1 MWSGFWSTMAS
12 AITFEQDAH
21 IPCASFLSAFSLNE
35 SMAHAVGLPFELHEP
50 AVMDD
55 AVDGRR
61 HLVASEDRPQREN
74 LHVRGDHDRLSLVV
88 IREYLEQK
96 VRPVGVGRQG
106 NPVRRWRAGPHS
118 RSTTSPGQARPRLVC
133 V

>member
-55 AVDGRR
+55 AVDAAATSSPPKTDPSGRTPC
-61 HLVASEDRPQREN
+61 S
-74 LHVRGDHDRLSLVV
+74 
-88 IREYLEQK
+88 
-96 VRPVGVGRQG
+96 
-106 NPVRRWRAGPHS
+106 W
-118 RSTTSPGQARPRLVC
+118 
-133 V
+133 

>member
-12 AITFEQDAH
+12 AITFEQDVH
-21 IPCASFLSAFSLNE
+21 LPCASFLSAFSLNE

-74 LHVRGDHDRLSLVV
+74 SMFVV
-88 IREYLEQK
+88 ITTDC
-96 VRPVGVGRQG
+96 
-106 NPVRRWRAGPHS
+106 HS
-118 RSTTSPGQARPRLVC
+118 WSSANT
-133 V
+133 